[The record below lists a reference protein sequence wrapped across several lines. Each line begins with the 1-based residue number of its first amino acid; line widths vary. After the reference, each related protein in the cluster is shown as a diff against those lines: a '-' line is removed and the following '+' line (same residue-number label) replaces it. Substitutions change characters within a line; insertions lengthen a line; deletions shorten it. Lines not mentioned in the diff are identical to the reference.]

1 MINFYQREKP
11 ASLASV
17 KNKDFLSAISL
28 LGESYSTTRPSSNTR
43 ILEYNIIIIIIMV
56 ANVNT
61 KIIIII
67 HSL

>member
-43 ILEYNIIIIIIMV
+43 ILEYIIIIIIMV

-61 KIIIII
+61 KINIII